1 LVKIRLQRHGRK
13 KKPYYHIVA
22 ADVRAKRDGRI
33 IEDLGRYDPVNAVT
47 KVTINTD
54 RVIHWLKS
62 GAQPT
67 DTVRS
72 ILKKEG
78 VLYRIHLLGWGK
90 SEEEINATIDAWKA
104 TKGNTTA
111 KTGTEEMRARLKAE
125 EEAYKK
131 SQVERAKAAE
141 AAAIAATEK
150 AKADAIAAAAQ
161 AEAAETA
168 EVAEAA
174 DVAEEAPAVE
184 AAAVVTEAAEEV
196 ATEAPAEEAAT
207 EEAPAD
213 EAPAADSA
221 EGEEN
226 KEA

>member
-184 AAAVVTEAAEEV
+184 AAAEVTEAAEEV

>member
-22 ADVRAKRDGRI
+22 ADVRTKRDGRI
-33 IEDLGRYDPVNAVT
+33 IEDLGRYDPVNATT
-47 KVTINTD
+47 KVTINTE
-54 RVIHWLKS
+54 RVVHWLKT

-78 VLYRIHLLGWGK
+78 IMYRIHLMGWGK

-104 TKGNTTA
+104 SKGDTKA
-111 KTGTEEMRARLKAE
+111 KSNIEEMRSRLKAE

-131 SQVERAKAAE
+131 AQVEKAKAAE
-141 AAAIAATEK
+141 AAAIAAAEE
-150 AKADAIAAAAQ
+150 AKAAEAAAAAQ
-161 AEAAETA
+161 AEAAESATETVEASEATA
-168 EVAEAA
+168 EVAEAVEEVA
-174 DVAEEAPAVE
+174 TEAAAEEAPAE
-184 AAAVVTEAAEEV
+184 
-196 ATEAPAEEAAT
+196 EAPAEEAA
-207 EEAPAD
+207 E
-213 EAPAADSA
+213 SA

>member
-1 LVKIRLQRHGRK
+1 MVKIRLQRHGRK
-13 KKPYYHIVA
+13 KKPYYHIVV

-47 KVTINTD
+47 KVTIKTE
-54 RVIHWLKS
+54 RVIHWLKL

-78 VLYRIHLLGWGK
+78 ILYRIHLIGWGK
-90 SEEEINATIDAWKA
+90 SDEEINTTIDAWRA
-104 TKGNTTA
+104 SKGDKTVM
-111 KTGTEEMRARLKAE
+111 TGTEEMRARLKAE

-141 AAAIAATEK
+141 AAVIAAAEA
-150 AKADAIAAAAQ
+150 AKAAAVAAAAQ

-168 EVAEAA
+168 ANTE
-174 DVAEEAPAVE
+174 VAEEAPVVE
-184 AAAVVTEAAEEV
+184 AAAEVTEATEVV
-196 ATEAPAEEAAT
+196 ATEAPAEEVPA
-207 EEAPAD
+207 EEAPAE
-213 EAPAADSA
+213 EAPAAESA

>member
-1 LVKIRLQRHGRK
+1 MVKIRLQRHGRK

-78 VLYRIHLLGWGK
+78 ILYRMHLIGWGK
-90 SEEEINATIDAWKA
+90 SEEEIATTIDAWKA
-104 TKGNTTA
+104 TKGNATVM
-111 KTGTEEMRARLKAE
+111 TGTQEMRARLKSE
-125 EEAYKK
+125 EETYKK
-131 SQVERAKAAE
+131 SQVEKAKAAE
-141 AAAIAATEK
+141 AAVIAAAEH
-150 AKADAIAAAAQ
+150 AKASAIAAAAQ
-161 AEAAETA
+161 AAAA
-168 EVAEAA
+168 EVAAAEVVEATE
-174 DVAEEAPAVE
+174 VAEEAPAVE
-184 AAAVVTEAAEEV
+184 AATEVTEATEEV
-196 ATEAPAEEAAT
+196 ATEAPAEEAPA
-207 EEAPAD
+207 EEAPAA
-213 EAPAADSA
+213 ESA